1 MTGFLAESSA
11 LANSLKEASEGLT
24 LLSMRTDW
32 PNSISAISLRM
43 SPGKLMKTGPVG
55 GVMAILAARRM
66 MSGRSCNLVTSIDHF
81 TKGAAM
87 VAKSS

>member
-1 MTGFLAESSA
+1 
-11 LANSLKEASEGLT
+11 
-24 LLSMRTDW
+24 
-32 PNSISAISLRM
+32 
-43 SPGKLMKTGPVG
+43 
-55 GVMAILAARRM
+55 MAILAARRM